1 MVCSCLVAPL
11 MGARSAGDVADH
23 HAGEGAELPAKAG
36 KNRSYWTALCV
47 VMVLLTAGCGRT
59 PRKSPF
65 DNGAPAEVVSRD
77 YVAGHFEDRSVCDA
91 GWTTDASGAS
101 KFDSCA
107 SRHHDTSFVFDK
119 WFVTFR
125 QCRGWTLTPPSS
137 ECGEQSTNRVEVA
150 GYFQYEE
157 AEQLI
162 GHRVRSIHDWKL
174 VQR

>member
-1 MVCSCLVAPL
+1 
-11 MGARSAGDVADH
+11 
-23 HAGEGAELPAKAG
+23 
-36 KNRSYWTALCV
+36 
-47 VMVLLTAGCGRT
+47 MVLLTAGCGRT